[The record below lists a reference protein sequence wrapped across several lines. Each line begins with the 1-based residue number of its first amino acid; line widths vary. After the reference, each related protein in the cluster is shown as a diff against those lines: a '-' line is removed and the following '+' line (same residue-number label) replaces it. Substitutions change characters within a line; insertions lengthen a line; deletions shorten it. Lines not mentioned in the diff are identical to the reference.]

1 MLPGT
6 WRQSRPCMRC
16 LQIARAVGERGRQP
30 RRRPVAFGGWRHA
43 LCSAASVQWC
53 THSGSTAA
61 SRRLHCD
68 GWLFDGRRGRQPG
81 PFSDVRSSLTPSAQG
96 QMGLSSAPTPGKIG
110 RLARHFAER
119 SPIPI
124 RVSSKLHS
132 FFCLH
137 SVVLFDGRA
146 AGSCLRHPQVS
157 RTALSRP
164 TDAIFGGAGLR
175 PLSSL
180 SREMRLLRCVS
191 CRTHRAVSCRTAA
204 TASHVGAQ
212 RQLVES
218 VAFQPCWQGC
228 SEMLRDQALARR
240 CVRVCVRYVV
250 CMYSVRD
257 TASGPTMPGRGPI
270 ASARESSMRAHL
282 SSQDWAHVH
291 EGRQQPGTTA
301 GTTYSTHHGT
311 VLLFVCRGRL
321 PHPAVLYEPWG
332 AGTCRSVGSGSPV
345 TCRARSGSQQ

>member
-1 MLPGT
+1 
-6 WRQSRPCMRC
+6 MRC

-81 PFSDVRSSLTPSAQG
+81 PFSEVRSSLTPSAQG

>member
-1 MLPGT
+1 MLG
-6 WRQSRPCMRC
+6 QSVSE
-16 LQIARAVGERGRQP
+16 ADSRGGVQSP
-30 RRRPVAFGGWRHA
+30 LGGWRHA
-43 LCSAASVQWC
+43 LRSAASVQWC

-96 QMGLSSAPTPGKIG
+96 QMGQSSAPTPGKIG
-110 RLARHFAER
+110 RLARHFAEL

-137 SVVLFDGRA
+137 SVLLFDGRA

-157 RTALSRP
+157 RTALCRP

-250 CMYSVRD
+250 CMYGILRQVQRCQDAVPLPVR
-257 TASGPTMPGRGPI
+257 
-270 ASARESSMRAHL
+270 ENHQCAHL

-301 GTTYSTHHGT
+301 GTTYSTVHITAQCCFSFVVVDYRIQPYCTSHGALECAALLAQ
-311 VLLFVCRGRL
+311 VLL
-321 PHPAVLYEPWG
+321 
-332 AGTCRSVGSGSPV
+332 
-345 TCRARSGSQQ
+345 